1 MRSGRSTGER
11 RPPAPR
17 SATIERSRGSWT
29 TSIVPVSALGSIA
42 RAGSTPREM
51 SSSRRSAPATSPPT
65 RACTRARAP
74 AAAAHTAAFAA
85 LPPGR
90 TSTRPCTS
98 PPSSSPSESTRT
110 SIITSP
116 TVTTSIA
123 SSLPGSVCVMSRR
136 WLQRGEH
143 VSIRSLEAGDR
154 AGFIASVRGSRGLH
168 RPWAHPPDNPSDFSA
183 LLERPD
189 AETYLICV
197 NGEDAFAGTASLG
210 HITYGNLEG
219 AYLGYS
225 AFVPYQAKGYMSEGL
240 RLVLRHG
247 FRTLGLHRTEA
258 SVQPENERSIA
269 LVERLGFRR
278 EGFSP
283 RYLKIG
289 GRWRDHVRF
298 AMLAEEFR
306 SAAG

>member
-1 MRSGRSTGER
+1 MRSGRSCATR
-11 RPPAPR
+11 SPPAPR
-17 SATIERSRGSWT
+17 SATIERSLGSCT
-29 TSIVPVSALGSIA
+29 TSIVPVSAVGSTA

-51 SSSRRSAPATSPPT
+51 SSSRRSAPATSPPI
-65 RACTRARAP
+65 RPCTRARAP

-123 SSLPGSVCVMSRR
+123 SSLPGSVCGMSGG
-136 WLQRGEH
+136 WLQRGTE
-143 VSIRSLEAGDR
+143 VSIRSLEAADQ
-154 AGFIASVRGSRGLH
+154 AAFLAAVRGSRRLH
-168 RPWAHPPDNPSDFSA
+168 RPWVYPPDNPADFSD

-189 AETYLICV
+189 GRTYLICR
-197 NGEDAFAGTASLG
+197 NEDEALAGCASLG
-210 HITYGNLEG
+210 HIVFGGLRG

-225 AFVPYQAKGYMSEGL
+225 AFVPHQGKGYMTEGL

-247 FRTLGLHRTEA
+247 FRTLGLHRIEA
-258 SVQPENERSIA
+258 NVQPENVRSIA

-278 EGFSP
+278 EGYSP

-289 GRWRDHVRF
+289 GRWRDHVRY
-298 AMLAEEFR
+298 AMLAEEFGL
-306 SAAG
+306 AA